1 MGLPTPRKKLG
12 EGWLKQKKKK
22 CMWAH
27 WKMVSKALRKNF
39 ERIKEKE
46 RSHKVRVYKAFIH
59 KSSDKLYL

>member
-1 MGLPTPRKKLG
+1 MAKT
-12 EGWLKQKKKK
+12 EKKKK

-46 RSHKVRVYKAFIH
+46 RSHKVRVYKAYIH